1 MVFTKDDLAIVV
13 TCFTEKGSTGT
24 LNPLDNFIWDI
35 LKELKLPTKEG
46 MNCLQTSK
54 IVKVLSETNGI
65 MLMIRE

>member
-1 MVFTKDDLAIVV
+1 MVFTKDDLAVVV

-35 LKELKLPTKEG
+35 LKELKLPMKEG